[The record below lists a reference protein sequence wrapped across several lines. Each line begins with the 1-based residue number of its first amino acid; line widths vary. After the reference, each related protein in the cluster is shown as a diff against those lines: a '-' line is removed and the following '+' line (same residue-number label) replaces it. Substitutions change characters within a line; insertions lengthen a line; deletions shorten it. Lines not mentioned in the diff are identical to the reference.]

1 MILKENSLCQQ
12 VVQIRVEN
20 GLILKQVMI
29 KEKIKEI
36 KEIKEVKTLQETTID
51 LKRMNK
57 IIRLIPMG
65 IIIID
70 LTTLKEMTLKKE
82 PKIEEIVSPKIILG
96 VEIKTI
102 FLNKIEIKDNGV
114 KTVKTSIKIT
124 MTMKNKIVKTSIILR
139 KEVMILIIKIY
150 NSK

>member
-1 MILKENSLCQQ
+1 
-12 VVQIRVEN
+12 
-20 GLILKQVMI
+20 MI

-36 KEIKEVKTLQETTID
+36 KEIKEAKTLLEITID

>member
-1 MILKENSLCQQ
+1 
-12 VVQIRVEN
+12 
-20 GLILKQVMI
+20 
-29 KEKIKEI
+29 
-36 KEIKEVKTLQETTID
+36 
-51 LKRMNK
+51 
-57 IIRLIPMG
+57 MG

>member
-1 MILKENSLCQQ
+1 
-12 VVQIRVEN
+12 
-20 GLILKQVMI
+20 MI

>member
-1 MILKENSLCQQ
+1 MILKENSLCRQ
-12 VVQIRVEN
+12 VVQTRVEN

-29 KEKIKEI
+29 KEEIKEI

>member
-1 MILKENSLCQQ
+1 MILKENSLCRQ
-12 VVQIRVEN
+12 VVRTRVES

-29 KEKIKEI
+29 KE
-36 KEIKEVKTLQETTID
+36 EIKEVKTHQETTID